1 MPVAASCR
9 TPAGRPWRAY
19 VAARARQ
26 VLRTLDLGGRELS
39 LSLVGDAEMRMLNR
53 GYRRRDRT
61 TDVLAFALDESDGA
75 RGAPA
80 VPRAPLGDVVI
91 SIDTAVRQAR
101 QSRRPLAERLDAL
114 LIHGILHL
122 VGYDHEISSAEARR
136 MQRRAREV
144 RAALQPPRG
153 VRPPRASG
161 RRLARRSSRAR

>member
-39 LSLVGDAEMRMLNR
+39 LSLVDDAEMRTLNR

-61 TDVLAFALDESDGA
+61 TDVLAFALDESDSPS
-75 RGAPA
+75 GAPP

-91 SIDTAVRQAR
+91 SIDTATRQAKR
-101 QSRRPLAERLDAL
+101 SRRPLAERLDVL

-122 VGYDHEISSAEARR
+122 VGYDHEISPVEARR

-144 RAALQPPRG
+144 RAALQPVRG
-153 VRPPRASG
+153 VRPPRAP
-161 RRLARRSSRAR
+161 ARRSSRAR